1 MKVISGRL
9 NTMPALDEP
18 LAMTIGN
25 FDGVHRG
32 HRALIERLKK
42 EASARGLKTA
52 VLSFCPHPSEFFKV
66 SNFEYLQTEK
76 QRQIPMQHSS
86 VQSLVFV
93 SRFAKLHVCV

>member
-1 MKVISGRL
+1 
-9 NTMPALDEP
+9 
-18 LAMTIGN
+18 MTIGN

-66 SNFEYLQTEK
+66 SNFQYLQTEK
-76 QRQIPMQHSS
+76 QKI
-86 VQSLVFV
+86 
-93 SRFAKLHVCV
+93 AKLEDLGIDFLLIQEFYREFADLTPEDFVENFLLAGWR